1 MFKGLSDLTWPLCL
15 PGEPYFSAGDDKH
28 WYNNSQGSC
37 VPLQSRL
44 CVGSWSQVAGSDCIY
59 QDSTGCCTPAPPAST
74 NPFGLSTM
82 NLILIGVGTI
92 ALLALTTR

>member
-1 MFKGLSDLTWPLCL
+1 MFKGLSDSTWPLCL

-37 VPLQSRL
+37 VPLHSRP
-44 CVGSWSQVAGSDCIY
+44 CVGSWRQVAGSDCIY
-59 QDSTGCCTPAPPAST
+59 QDSNGCCTPVRESS

-82 NLILIGVGTI
+82 NLILIGVGAI
-92 ALLALTTR
+92 ALLALTSR